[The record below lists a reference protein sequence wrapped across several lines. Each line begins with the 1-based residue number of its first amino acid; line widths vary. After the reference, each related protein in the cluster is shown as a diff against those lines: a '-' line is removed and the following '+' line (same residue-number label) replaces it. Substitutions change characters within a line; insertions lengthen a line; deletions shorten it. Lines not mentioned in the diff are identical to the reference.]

1 MTRLLLIAL
10 AVAAPAT
17 LHAQIDYRNLDDGR
31 PSEVEDAYPVERH
44 AFEFVAP
51 WRTRHA
57 DGVTTHLFAPELEYG
72 VVMNGEMGVK
82 VVGAGINGPA
92 GSDIGLA
99 GIGVGGLYSLNTE
112 SPSLPAAAIRAE
124 VLFPAGALAG
134 SDVRGLV
141 KLILTRNLGALR
153 LHANAAR
160 GIGPEDAMG
169 LAAPPRWF
177 AGIAAERTFIRHSF
191 LVIADLHGEQEAR
204 GAPVAVNA
212 GLGAR
217 WQWSPTTVLD
227 AGIARR
233 LRTDAGPEFALTVGL
248 AHAFGIA
255 ALMGGT
261 P

>member
-1 MTRLLLIAL
+1 MTRALLLAAL
-10 AVAAPAT
+10 LAAPAP
-17 LHAQIDYRNLDDGR
+17 LQAQIDYRNLDDGR

-57 DGVTTHLFAPELEYG
+57 DGVTTHLAAPELEYG
-72 VVMNGEMGVK
+72 ILMNAELGVR
-82 VVGAGINGPA
+82 VVGAGVNTPA
-92 GSDIGLA
+92 GSDVGLA

-134 SDVRGLV
+134 EDVRGLV
-141 KLILTRNLGALR
+141 KLILTRNFGAFR
-153 LHANAAR
+153 VHANGAR
-160 GIGPEDAMG
+160 GIGPEGG
-169 LAAPPRWF
+169 LGVAAPPRWF
-177 AGIAAERTFIRHSF
+177 AGVALERTFIRHSF
-191 LVIADLHGEQEAR
+191 LVIADLHGEQEAA
-204 GAPVAVNA
+204 GAPFAVNA

-217 WQWSPTTVLD
+217 WQWSPTVVLD

-255 ALMGGT
+255 SLMGGAH
-261 P
+261 